1 MRTLFTII
9 LFWPFLALAAD
20 GWLGLSYH
28 DVRDDVVENL
38 DADRYAVSTTQLTRQ
53 FEWLRRNGYTP
64 VSIDDITAAK
74 QHGKPLPDG
83 AVLLS
88 FDDGLASA
96 YEIVFP
102 LLKQFNYP
110 AVVAP
115 VVSWTELKP
124 GETVEYNNGR
134 LGREALL
141 TAGQIRE
148 MADSG
153 LVEIASHS
161 YDLHHGVLGNPQGN
175 LQPAAITRIYDPDT
189 ASYESDEAYKKR
201 IRTDLKR
208 SSEALKAITGL
219 VPRVIVWPFGK
230 YNQVIEEIADS
241 LGMSVSLGVQEG
253 INPVNR
259 LNELHRFL
267 VGENPELGLFV
278 WHLPQIDRNQPIRV
292 VQVDLDYVYDSDPD
306 QQSRN
311 LDVLVER
318 VHQLDITTVYLQAFA
333 DPDGD
338 GTAGELYFPNR
349 HLPMRADLFN
359 RVAWQLQTRA
369 DVEVFAW
376 LPAMAFK
383 LPDAERQT
391 RLMVKRPGA
400 EGMPQP
406 VTDTDHQR
414 LSPFLPESRRII
426 REIYSDLGRYTPA
439 QGLLFHDDAW
449 LASDEDMS
457 VHDPAAKPYL
467 DRQVTAEQ
475 GLTTDEKTL
484 ALIKWTE
491 TLADEVRIW
500 RPQIKTARNLYAGTV
515 LDPDIKEAFA
525 QDLSL
530 FAEHY
535 DHVALMAMPWLERA
549 EDAEA
554 WLQNLV
560 SVVSETPGALSKTI
574 FELQAKD
581 WRQDRWIDATV
592 IADQMRLL
600 QRRGI
605 RHFGYYPDDF
615 IEGRPDLEIIKRAIS
630 TNSFPYSRR

>member
-230 YNQVIEEIADS
+230 YNQVIEEIVDS

>member
-1 MRTLFTII
+1 MRSLFIII
-9 LFWPFLALAAD
+9 LCWPVLALAAD

-28 DVRDDVVENL
+28 DVRDDVVEDL
-38 DADRYAVSTTQLTRQ
+38 DADRYAVSTTQLTRH

-64 VSIDDITAAK
+64 ISIDDISAAK
-74 QHGKPLPDG
+74 QGGKPLPKG

-124 GETVEYNNGR
+124 DETVDYSDRR
-134 LGREALL
+134 LGREAFL
-141 TAGQIRE
+141 TVDQMRE
-148 MADSG
+148 LSDSG

-161 YDLHHGVLGNPQGN
+161 YNLHHGVPANPQGN
-175 LQPAAITRIYDPDT
+175 TQPAAVTRIYDPDT
-189 ASYESDEAYKKR
+189 GRYENDEAYENR
-201 IRTDLKR
+201 IRADLAQ
-208 SSEALKAITGL
+208 SAEILKQVTGRA
-219 VPRVIVWPFGK
+219 PRVIVWPYGA
-230 YNQVIEEIADS
+230 YNQVTEKIADS
-241 LGMSVSLGVQEG
+241 LGMSVSLGVREG
-253 INPVNR
+253 FNPAGTLNR
-259 LNELHRFL
+259 LNRFL
-267 VGENPELGLFV
+267 ISENPDLGLFV
-278 WHLPQIDRNQPIRV
+278 WYLPQPDRNWPIRV
-292 VQVDLDYVYDSDPD
+292 VQIDLDYVYDTDPE
-306 QQSRN
+306 QQSLN
-311 LDVLVER
+311 LDALIER

-338 GTAGELYFPNR
+338 GTASELYFPNR

-376 LPAMAFK
+376 LPALAFE
-383 LPDAERQT
+383 LPDAERQA
-391 RLMVKRPGA
+391 RLMVKRPGP
-400 EGMPQP
+400 EGVPQP

-426 REIYSDLGRYTPA
+426 REIYSDLSRYTPV

-449 LASDEDMS
+449 LGSDEDIS

-467 DRQVTAEQ
+467 YRQINAGQ
-475 GLTTDEKTL
+475 RLTTNEKTL
-484 ALIKWTE
+484 ALTEWTE
-491 TLADEVRIW
+491 TLADDVRIW

-515 LDPDIKEAFA
+515 LDPNIKEAFA

-535 DHVALMAMPWLERA
+535 DQVALMAMPWLERA

-554 WLQNLV
+554 WLESLV
-560 SVVSETPGALSKTI
+560 SAVSKTPGALHKTI

-581 WRQDRWIDATV
+581 WHQDRWIDATV

-600 QRRGI
+600 QRKGI

>member
-74 QHGKPLPDG
+74 QLGKPLPDG

-134 LGREALL
+134 LGRQAFL

-230 YNQVIEEIADS
+230 YNQVTEEIADS

-259 LNELHRFL
+259 LNKLHRFL

-530 FAEHY
+530 FVEHY